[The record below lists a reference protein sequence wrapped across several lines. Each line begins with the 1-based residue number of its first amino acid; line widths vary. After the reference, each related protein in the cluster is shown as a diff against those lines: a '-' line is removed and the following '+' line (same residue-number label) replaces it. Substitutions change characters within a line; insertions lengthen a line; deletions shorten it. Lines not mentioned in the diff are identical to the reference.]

1 MKKDEQPVV
10 IVHEDCYKEDAEV
23 RSHRRR
29 CCLVVIG
36 VSLLLLLLFFVVVL
50 ALALTVFRRR
60 DPEIQ
65 LLSATLDGISPQITF
80 PALQVQLNVTL
91 NLVLLLKNRNHVT
104 FRHGSGQSVLIYRG
118 RQVGEAEMPPGTV
131 PAMKSTTVNSKL
143 VLQMEK
149 MAADMGNVVSDVLA
163 GKIVMSSNTTIP
175 GRITVLKIIRKHV
188 VTTSECQFVIGIPS
202 MKIQSQDCSYQ
213 TKL

>member
-1 MKKDEQPVV
+1 
-10 IVHEDCYKEDAEV
+10 
-23 RSHRRR
+23 
-29 CCLVVIG
+29 
-36 VSLLLLLLFFVVVL
+36 
-50 ALALTVFRRR
+50 
-60 DPEIQ
+60 
-65 LLSATLDGISPQITF
+65 
-80 PALQVQLNVTL
+80 
-91 NLVLLLKNRNHVT
+91 
-104 FRHGSGQSVLIYRG
+104 
-118 RQVGEAEMPPGTV
+118 MPPGTV

-202 MKIQSQDCSYQ
+202 MKIQSQECRYR